1 MPTFRW
7 DGPSGSGPLV
17 VNPTIDGVPM
27 STRFKTNSLHQN
39 AKKKVLG
46 ELHSL
51 DMQLDGVDRQFQWRV
66 ETYGEDAYLDD
77 LVDQRSDLLD
87 KYDVLLYTLQSL
99 ALRVRLVENEE

>member
-1 MPTFRW
+1 M
-7 DGPSGSGPLV
+7 

-39 AKKKVLG
+39 AKKKVCA
-46 ELHSL
+46 ELLEL
-51 DMQLDGVDRQFQWRV
+51 DMCLDNVDRQFQHRV
-66 ETYGEDAYLDD
+66 ELNPDANLDD